1 MTSEDD
7 EYESSEIAENPVF
20 KLKEMKQM
28 ILLLQFLKLYA
39 KNRLKSRMSVLD
51 LSIWCVQKMSKEH
64 IDMAIEKAEE
74 DNDEEFLEEL
84 KENDIE
90 TLRNKLIEENTS
102 FFIEILISLMRN
114 MLPAF
119 DYFQEFI
126 SKSSVSTTPEYYEQS
141 FVRDVDIN
149 REKNL
154 NDTDVVKLL
163 LIGDVGMT

>member
-1 MTSEDD
+1 MSSEDD
-7 EYESSEIAENPVF
+7 EYESSEIAENPNF
-20 KLKEMKQM
+20 KLRRM

-51 LSIWCVQKMSKEH
+51 LSIWCVQKMSKEY
-64 IDMAIEKAEE
+64 IDMETEKAKK
-74 DNDEEFLEEL
+74 DNNEEFLEEL
-84 KENDIE
+84 KENNIDESIE
-90 TLRNKLIEENTS
+90 VNTS

-126 SKSSVSTTPEYYEQS
+126 SKSSVSEYYEQS
-141 FVRDVDIN
+141 LVRDVDSN